1 MFCISCGQQLRDGAT
16 FCPCCGSAQY
26 ASAAYAANATASA
39 STNVNTSSGTT
50 GAVGGIMGSVV
61 NGVSD
66 RFDQVYGT
74 TEHVDLSFLDFF
86 SEVFKRHTPEES
98 EEIFI
103 TGTSKT
109 TPDIRDAP
117 KTWHKPWFYSRVL
130 ALLLVAFAGCV
141 VIWQLFNN
149 PIVLPSIMVFGSFA
163 VPLACLIFFFEAN
176 AEQNISFIK
185 VLRSFVIGGVMSL
198 IVYYPISVFFPGSGT
213 GEMMPA
219 LLTGIVE
226 ELAKASVVAFIIR
239 RSGRHVGIL
248 NGLVIGAAVGAG
260 FAAFESA
267 GYAFNA
273 YSYRGISDAEIQG
286 YLQQLGLSGETMDG
300 YWYILATIGYPS
312 MIHNIIL
319 RGFLAVGG
327 HVAWAAVEGA
337 GMAIASGD
345 RPLKWSDLFKKEFL
359 ILLVIPVLCHGYWDW
374 APMTN
379 ALPIPY
385 LEQIALIVIIWIVLL
400 VLLRRGLAEVNQRAR
415 EA

>member
-26 ASAAYAANATASA
+26 ASAAYAANAAASA
-39 STNVNTSSGTT
+39 HVSTSGGAT
-50 GAVGGIMGSVV
+50 GTAGGFMDSVV

-74 TEHVDLSFLDFF
+74 TEHVGLRFSDFF
-86 SEVFKRHTPEES
+86 SEVFKRHSKEES

-103 TGTSKT
+103 TGTSAT
-109 TPDIRDAP
+109 TPDIRNAP

-130 ALLLVAFAGCV
+130 ALLLIAFAGCIV
-141 VIWQLFNN
+141 VWQLFEN

-163 VPLACLIFFFEAN
+163 VPLACLVFFFEAN
-176 AEQNISFIK
+176 AEQNISFIE
-185 VLRSFVIGGVMSL
+185 VLRSFVIGGIMSL
-198 IVYYPISVFFPGSGT
+198 IVYYPISAFFPGTGV
-213 GEMMPA
+213 GEMVPA

-226 ELAKASVVAFIIR
+226 ELAKASIVALIMS
-239 RSGRHVGIL
+239 RSGRHMGIL

-273 YSYRGISDAEIQG
+273 YSCRWISDAEIQG
-286 YLQQLGLSGETMDG
+286 YLQQLGVSAQTMDG
-300 YWYILATIGYPS
+300 YRYILATIGYPS

-327 HVAWAAVEGA
+327 HVAWAATEGA
-337 GMAIASGD
+337 GMSIASGNG
-345 RPLKWSDLFKKEFL
+345 PLKWSDLFKKEFL
-359 ILLVIPVLCHGYWDW
+359 VLLVIPILCHGYWDW
-374 APMTN
+374 TPLTQ
-379 ALPIPY
+379 ALSIPY
-385 LEQIALIVIIWIVLL
+385 LEYIALIVIIWVVLL